1 MAPMSIWRIL
11 LPGFAL
17 TAVVGTIGGLVINLA
32 DPSGPVAGM
41 LFVILA
47 AVAGLI
53 GGRSAD
59 RLPEHRA

>member
-1 MAPMSIWRIL
+1 MTPMSIWRIL

-59 RLPEHRA
+59 RLPEHRT